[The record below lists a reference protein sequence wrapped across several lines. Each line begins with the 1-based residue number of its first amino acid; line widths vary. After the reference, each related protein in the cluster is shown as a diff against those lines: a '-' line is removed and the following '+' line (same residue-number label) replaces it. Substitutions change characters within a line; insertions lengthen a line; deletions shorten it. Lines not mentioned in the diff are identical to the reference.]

1 MDWAGGAT
9 LLDSMGIQI
18 PDSSKREECWMLLKS
33 LGHGNS
39 LPWLTIGDFNEIV
52 GMSEKEGGSISVY

>member
-1 MDWAGGAT
+1 
-9 LLDSMGIQI
+9 MGIQI